1 MTSSAKIPA
10 GLEDLPEA
18 GKKGLALPA
27 LPPRLL
33 AGSVLVIAGLVSVL
47 IAWGQTR
54 HLQNPAAQIPYL
66 ASGGL
71 IGVGLMAVGAGLLG
85 GGGPKVVT
93 AAPSEEIV
101 ARVDGRRY
109 ETEMR
114 ILLLALTEG
123 RPIASVPIPTLYL
136 DGNRSSH
143 YRPLGD
149 SLRILRTVLRWARPA
164 RAGAGSRRKI
174 QSFPREIP

>member
-1 MTSSAKIPA
+1 MTSSAQVPA

-101 ARVDGRRY
+101 ARVEEMAANIDWLADTVEQIAVHLNRVA
-109 ETEMR
+109 TE
-114 ILLLALTEG
+114 A
-123 RPIASVPIPTLYL
+123 ASGDTLSGGYGGL
-136 DGNRSSH
+136 
-143 YRPLGD
+143 
-149 SLRILRTVLRWARPA
+149 
-164 RAGAGSRRKI
+164 
-174 QSFPREIP
+174 PRETLRS